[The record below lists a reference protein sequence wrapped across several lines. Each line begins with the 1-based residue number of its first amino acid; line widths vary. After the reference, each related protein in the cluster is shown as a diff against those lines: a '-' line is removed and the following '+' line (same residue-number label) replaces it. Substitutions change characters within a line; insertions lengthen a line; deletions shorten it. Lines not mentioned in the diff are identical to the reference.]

1 MKNYKFLLVLS
12 PLFLISACG
21 SRKLPSDAVKI
32 YKGQLALLE
41 GIYLINSYDSPSMSE
56 PLKGIDQF
64 LDIYIPSAI
73 EYVNLRFL
81 DEKTLELY
89 YDHKGIKFQ
98 KQYKGKLKG
107 GAFYIESSRGF
118 LGIPFL
124 FFVSGN
130 NYVRL
135 VMGNDDHLILERYEK
150 EVTHFFNNM
159 TKTIFWE
166 SYYYDRLYK
175 GVHLD
180 EDGGFLPK

>member
-1 MKNYKFLLVLS
+1 MKFVKLIII
-12 PLFLISACG
+12 LFLIISIQSCG

-32 YKGQLALLE
+32 YDGQLDLLE
-41 GIYLINSYDSPSMSE
+41 GSYLINSYASPSMSE

-64 LDIYIPSAI
+64 LDINIPTTI

-81 DEKTLELY
+81 DDTTIEFY
-89 YDHKGIKFQ
+89 YDNNSIRFQ
-98 KQYKGKLKG
+98 KQFKGKLRR

-118 LGIPFL
+118 IGIPFL
-124 FFVSGN
+124 LFASGN
-130 NYVRL
+130 RYVRL
-135 VMGNDDHLILERYEK
+135 LMGNDDHLILERYEK

-175 GVHLD
+175 GVHID
-180 EDGGFLPK
+180 NEGKWIE